1 MSFISKLWKD
11 RVSDY
16 PNKRKLTKEDGTS
29 ETVTVERAE
38 GDIVVA
44 GDAFNAENM
53 NDLETRIQNGFNAV
67 EQAQAELNEK
77 MESVKK
83 IYQGSKAWNLGSN
96 PMSDIGL
103 YTTGEIKK
111 LMNISEFDEL
121 KFCCLVTNGDY
132 GANPFIV
139 SGTYIK
145 DGILQVKS
153 DPAVKESVRF
163 NYVFSYGV

>member
-1 MSFISKLWKD
+1 MH
-11 RVSDY
+11 
-16 PNKRKLTKEDGTS
+16 
-29 ETVTVERAE
+29 RAVCAALV
-38 GDIVVA
+38 G
-44 GDAFNAENM
+44 
-53 NDLETRIQNGFNAV
+53 
-67 EQAQAELNEK
+67 ELNEK

-139 SGTYIK
+139 TGTYIK
-145 DGILQVKS
+145 DGILQVKTNL
-153 DPAVKESVRF
+153 AVKESVRF
-163 NYVFSYGV
+163 NFVFFYGV

>member
-1 MSFISKLWKD
+1 
-11 RVSDY
+11 
-16 PNKRKLTKEDGTS
+16 
-29 ETVTVERAE
+29 
-38 GDIVVA
+38 
-44 GDAFNAENM
+44 
-53 NDLETRIQNGFNAV
+53 
-67 EQAQAELNEK
+67 

-96 PMSDIGL
+96 PMSYIGL

-111 LMNISEFDEL
+111 LMNISEFNES

-139 SGTYIK
+139 TGTYIK
-145 DGILQVKS
+145 DGILQVKT

-163 NYVFSYGV
+163 NFVFFYSV